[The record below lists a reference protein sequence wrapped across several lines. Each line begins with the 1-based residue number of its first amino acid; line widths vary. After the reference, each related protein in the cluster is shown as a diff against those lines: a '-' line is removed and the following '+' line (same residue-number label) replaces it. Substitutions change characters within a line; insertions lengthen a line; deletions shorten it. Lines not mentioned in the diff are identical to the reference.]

1 VRTGA
6 GLAHIVSGVSRLT
19 LVDLFAGCGGMTR
32 GFEDSGA
39 FESVFAVEFDR
50 DAAATYAANFG
61 DHVACGPIED
71 VASFPAADVVIGGPP
86 CQGFSPLNRA
96 AVGFERR
103 GLWQQYLRALEAA
116 EPRAF
121 VMENV
126 PELLRSA
133 EYAEFKRR
141 AESLGFQVD
150 AEILNAA
157 DFGVPQRRRRAIVIG
172 LRSGTSPWPEPTH
185 ADPTQSNP
193 SSLVTQ
199 RVTKDEGS
207 QPNPLSFVAQRA
219 TKDRGLPAN
228 DGERAP
234 WVTFREAVQ
243 GLSLHP
249 DGKRWHRARNPRPE
263 SVRRYKAVP
272 RDGGD
277 RFAMQR
283 NLDRAGL
290 GDLVPRCWR
299 EKPRGTTDV
308 FGRLWWDRPALT
320 IRTEFYKPEKGRYLH
335 PSAHRPI
342 TVREAAR
349 LMSFPDDFVL
359 PEDQSMSSIARQV
372 GNAVPPLLARRV
384 AESLA
389 ASLAIEPDLAAA
401 A

>member
-1 VRTGA
+1 
-6 GLAHIVSGVSRLT
+6 
-19 LVDLFAGCGGMTR
+19 MTR
-32 GFEDSGA
+32 GFVDSGE
-39 FESVFAVEFDR
+39 FRSVFAVEFDR

-71 VASFPAADVVIGGPP
+71 VAAFPDADVVIGGPP
-86 CQGFSPLNRA
+86 CQGFSPLNRE

-103 GLWQQYLRALEAA
+103 GLWREYLRALAA
-116 EPRAF
+116 VEPRAF

-133 EYAEFKRR
+133 EYVEFRRQAE
-141 AESLGFQVD
+141 ALGFAVEG
-150 AEILNAA
+150 EILNAA

-172 LRSGTSPWPEPTH
+172 VRDGAIPWPAPTH
-185 ADPTQSNP
+185 AERGSM
-193 SSLVTQ
+193 SLVAHGD
-199 RVTKDEGS
+199 TKDMDPR
-207 QPNPLSFVAQRA
+207 PNP
-219 TKDRGLPAN
+219 
-228 DGERAP
+228 P
-234 WVTFREAVQ
+234 WVTFREAVE
-243 GLSLHP
+243 GLPLRA
-249 DGKRWHRARNPRPE
+249 DGRRWHRPRRPRPE

-299 EKPRGTTDV
+299 EKPTGTTDV

-349 LMSFPDDFVL
+349 LMSFPDDFLL
-359 PEDQSMSSIARQV
+359 PEDQSMSSVARQV
-372 GNAVPPLLARRV
+372 GNAVPPLLAQRIAEAMATALGDTRSAVPYGAEGAKKNSSAV
-384 AESLA
+384 AA
-389 ASLAIEPDLAAA
+389 
-401 A
+401 

>member
-1 VRTGA
+1 M
-6 GLAHIVSGVSRLT
+6 SRLT
-19 LVDLFAGCGGMTR
+19 LVDLFSGCGGMTR

-39 FESVFAVEFDR
+39 FRSVFAVEFDR
-50 DAAATYAANFG
+50 DAAATYRANFG
-61 DHVACGPIED
+61 DHVACGPIEA

-103 GLWQQYLRALEAA
+103 GLWREYLRALEAA
-116 EPRAF
+116 EPRGF

-133 EYAEFKRR
+133 EFAEFARR
-141 AESLGFQVD
+141 AESLGFQVE
-150 AEILNAA
+150 AEVLNAA

-172 LRSGTSPWPEPTH
+172 VRSGPIPWPQPTH
-185 ADPTQSNP
+185 TEGSMSFVTHRDTKDIDPPSNP
-193 SSLVTQ
+193 SSLVAH
-199 RVTKDEGS
+199 RASKDEG
-207 QPNPLSFVAQRA
+207 
-219 TKDRGLPAN
+219 LPA
-228 DGERAP
+228 DGVRRAA
-234 WVTFREAVQ
+234 WVTFREAVD
-243 GLSLHP
+243 GLSLQP
-249 DGKRWHRARNPRPE
+249 DGRRWHRARNPRPE

-299 EKPRGTTDV
+299 EKPTGTTDV

-359 PEDQSMSSIARQV
+359 PEEQAMSSVARQV

-384 AESLA
+384 AEA
-389 ASLAIEPDLAAA
+389 LAAA
-401 A
+401 LAAEAPLAQAA

>member
-1 VRTGA
+1 
-6 GLAHIVSGVSRLT
+6 
-19 LVDLFAGCGGMTR
+19 MTR

-39 FESVFAVEFDR
+39 FRSVFAVEFDR

-86 CQGFSPLNRA
+86 CQGFSPLNRE

-103 GLWQQYLRALEAA
+103 GLWREYLRALEAI

-133 EYAEFKRR
+133 EFVEFARQAE
-141 AESLGFQVD
+141 ALGFEVE
-150 AEILNAA
+150 AGVLNAA

-172 LRSGTSPWPEPTH
+172 TRSGALAMPTPTH
-185 ADPTQSNP
+185 AEGGSEG
-193 SSLVTQ
+193 
-199 RVTKDEGS
+199 RV
-207 QPNPLSFVAQRA
+207 
-219 TKDRGLPAN
+219 
-228 DGERAP
+228 P
-234 WVTFREAVQ
+234 WVTFREAVE
-243 GLSLHP
+243 GLPLRP
-249 DGKRWHRARNPRPE
+249 DGRRWHRPRKPRPE

-359 PEDQSMSSIARQV
+359 PEEQAMSSVARQV
-372 GNAVPPLLARRV
+372 GNAVPPLLARRI

-389 ASLAIEPDLAAA
+389 ASLLPEAPPAVPYGAVDAKRNSSALAA
-401 A
+401 